1 MIVEKLKQTQFPV
14 EETYN
19 PNKSWLTQ
27 YDARDWFMKYSK
39 IFDLLEKYH
48 FSVIDVKGEFYLYSA
63 KRGIK
68 LTFDNYYLNM
78 TKQIMEEE
86 RGIHKLGIAYFS
98 SGVVV
103 DNELTGGYKGSI
115 SVPIILE
122 GTLTQKDFFPFIENA
137 IKELDDNKFYFR

>member
-1 MIVEKLKQTQFPV
+1 MIVEKLKQTQLPV

-27 YDARDWFMKYSK
+27 YDARDWFMEYGK

-86 RGIHKLGIAYFS
+86 KGTHKLGIAYLS

-115 SVPIILE
+115 TIPTILE
-122 GTLTQKDFFPFIENA
+122 GTLTQEDFFPFIENA

>member
-48 FSVIDVKGEFYLYSA
+48 FSVIDVKGEFYLYTD

-86 RGIHKLGIAYFS
+86 RGITNL
-98 SGVVV
+98 V
-103 DNELTGGYKGSI
+103 
-115 SVPIILE
+115 
-122 GTLTQKDFFPFIENA
+122 
-137 IKELDDNKFYFR
+137 

>member
-1 MIVEKLKQTQFPV
+1 M
-14 EETYN
+14 YN

-39 IFDLLEKYH
+39 IFDLLEKYR

-68 LTFDNYYLNM
+68 LTFDSYYLNM

-86 RGIHKLGIAYFS
+86 RGIHKLGIAYLS

-103 DNELTGGYKGSI
+103 NNELTGGYKGSI
-115 SVPIILE
+115 TIPIILE
-122 GTLTQKDFFPFIENA
+122 GTLTQEEFFPFIEDA
-137 IKELDDNKFYFR
+137 IKELDGCKFSFR